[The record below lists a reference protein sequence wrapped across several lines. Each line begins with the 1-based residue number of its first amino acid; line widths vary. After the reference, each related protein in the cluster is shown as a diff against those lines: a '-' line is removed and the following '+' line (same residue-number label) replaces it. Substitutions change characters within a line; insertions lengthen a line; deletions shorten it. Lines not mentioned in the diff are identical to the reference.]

1 MQFRPPVYVTCC
13 VPVTYALRRRSAKKN
28 DETCRKSLWFRVP
41 NAILNSVE
49 GILNV
54 AETRKTKNK
63 AAMNTVTKS
72 SASSVAVVAAKLT
85 KSAVPAGRTVVAAKP
100 AVKPA
105 APVKAVPAAK
115 PAKKATVKPAAPVKA
130 VPAAKPAKKA
140 TVKPAAPV
148 KAKPVKTDTK
158 TKPDAKPVKKNA
170 TKGSVGRPKKVLK
183 LIMNKTFS
191 LRDVVSLNPT
201 TNKLTVRKHILDGV
215 KSGVFMKLTE
225 TISTGKRGKP
235 AHLFISAKPQT
246 VADAL
251 AAAGTAGAVVA

>member
-1 MQFRPPVYVTCC
+1 MQFRPPPSVTGC
-13 VPVTYALRRRSAKKN
+13 VPVTYALRRRSAKKS

-63 AAMNTVTKS
+63 AAMNTVTNS

-100 AVKPA
+100 AVKPTAPVKAVPAAKPA
-105 APVKAVPAAK
+105 APGKAVPAAK
-115 PAKKATVKPAAPVKA
+115 PAKKATVKPAAPS
-130 VPAAKPAKKA
+130 
-140 TVKPAAPV
+140 

-170 TKGSVGRPKKVLK
+170 TKGSVGRPKKVIK

-235 AHLFISAKPQT
+235 AHLFVSAKPQT

>member
-13 VPVTYALRRRSAKKN
+13 VPFTYALRRRSAKKN
-28 DETCRKSLWFRVP
+28 EKTCRKSLWFRVP

-63 AAMNTVTKS
+63 AAMNTVTNS

-105 APVKAVPAAK
+105 APVKAVPA
-115 PAKKATVKPAAPVKA
+115 
-130 VPAAKPAKKA
+130 
-140 TVKPAAPV
+140 VKPAAPV

-170 TKGSVGRPKKVLK
+170 TKGSVGRPKKVIK

>member
-13 VPVTYALRRRSAKKN
+13 VPFTYALRRRSAKKN
-28 DETCRKSLWFRVP
+28 EKTCRKSLWFRVP

-63 AAMNTVTKS
+63 AAMNTVTNS

-100 AVKPA
+100 AVKTA
-105 APVKAVPAAK
+105 A
-115 PAKKATVKPAAPVKA
+115 KPAAPVKA

-140 TVKPAAPV
+140 TVKPAAPS

>member
-13 VPVTYALRRRSAKKN
+13 VPFTYALRRRSAKKN
-28 DETCRKSLWFRVP
+28 EKTCRKSLWFRVP

-63 AAMNTVTKS
+63 AAMNTVTNS

-105 APVKAVPAAK
+105 A
-115 PAKKATVKPAAPVKA
+115 KPAAPVKA

-140 TVKPAAPV
+140 TVKPAAPS

>member
-28 DETCRKSLWFRVP
+28 EKTCRKSLWFRVP

-63 AAMNTVTKS
+63 AAMNTVTNS

-105 APVKAVPAAK
+105 A
-115 PAKKATVKPAAPVKA
+115 KPAAPVKA

-140 TVKPAAPV
+140 TVKPAAPS

-170 TKGSVGRPKKVLK
+170 TKGSVGRPKKVIK

>member
-1 MQFRPPVYVTCC
+1 M
-13 VPVTYALRRRSAKKN
+13 K
-28 DETCRKSLWFRVP
+28 
-41 NAILNSVE
+41 
-49 GILNV
+49 
-54 AETRKTKNK
+54 
-63 AAMNTVTKS
+63 TVTNSSATS
-72 SASSVAVVAAKLT
+72 SASTVVAAKLT

-100 AVKPA
+100 TVKPT

-115 PAKKATVKPAAPVKA
+115 PAK
-130 VPAAKPAKKA
+130 PAKKA
-140 TVKPAAPV
+140 TVKPTVKPAAPS
-148 KAKPVKTDTK
+148 KAKPEAKPVKTDTK
-158 TKPDAKPVKKNA
+158 TKPAAKSVKKNA

-215 KSGVFMKLTE
+215 KAGVFMKLTE

-246 VADAL
+246 VADGL
-251 AAAGTAGAVVA
+251 NAAVAGAAVA

>member
-13 VPVTYALRRRSAKKN
+13 VPFTYALRRRSAKKN

-100 AVKPA
+100 A
-105 APVKAVPAAK
+105 
-115 PAKKATVKPAAPVKA
+115 VKPAAPVKA

>member
-1 MQFRPPVYVTCC
+1 M
-13 VPVTYALRRRSAKKN
+13 K
-28 DETCRKSLWFRVP
+28 
-41 NAILNSVE
+41 
-49 GILNV
+49 
-54 AETRKTKNK
+54 
-63 AAMNTVTKS
+63 TVTNS
-72 SASSVAVVAAKLT
+72 SATSSAAVVAAKLT

-100 AVKPA
+100 TVKPT

-115 PAKKATVKPAAPVKA
+115 PAKKATVKPAAPSK
-130 VPAAKPAKKA
+130 AKPA
-140 TVKPAAPV
+140 
-148 KAKPVKTDTK
+148 AKPVKTDTK

-215 KSGVFMKLTE
+215 KAGVFMKLTE
-225 TISTGKRGKP
+225 TIATGKRGKP

>member
-1 MQFRPPVYVTCC
+1 M
-13 VPVTYALRRRSAKKN
+13 K
-28 DETCRKSLWFRVP
+28 
-41 NAILNSVE
+41 
-49 GILNV
+49 
-54 AETRKTKNK
+54 
-63 AAMNTVTKS
+63 TVTNS
-72 SASSVAVVAAKLT
+72 SASTTVVAAKLT

-100 AVKPA
+100 AAKPT
-105 APVKAVPAAK
+105 APVKAK
-115 PAKKATVKPAAPVKA
+115 PATKSATKSATKP
-130 VPAAKPAKKA
+130 

-183 LIMNKTFS
+183 LIMDKTFS

-235 AHLFISAKPQT
+235 AHLFINAKPQT
-246 VADAL
+246 VTDAL

>member
-13 VPVTYALRRRSAKKN
+13 VPFTYALRRRSAKKN
-28 DETCRKSLWFRVP
+28 EKTCRKSLWFRVP

-63 AAMNTVTKS
+63 AAMNTVTNS

-105 APVKAVPAAK
+105 A
-115 PAKKATVKPAAPVKA
+115 KPAAPVKA

-140 TVKPAAPV
+140 TVKPAAPS

-170 TKGSVGRPKKVLK
+170 TKGSVGRPKKVIK

>member
-100 AVKPA
+100 A
-105 APVKAVPAAK
+105 
-115 PAKKATVKPAAPVKA
+115 VKPAAPVKA

>member
-1 MQFRPPVYVTCC
+1 MQFRPPVYVTGCA
-13 VPVTYALRRRSAKKN
+13 PVTCALGRRSAKKN
-28 DETCRKSLWFRVP
+28 EESCRKSLWFRAP
-41 NAILNSVE
+41 DAILNSVE
-49 GILNV
+49 GILND
-54 AETRKTKNK
+54 AATRNTKNK
-63 AAMNTVTKS
+63 TAMKTVTNS
-72 SASSVAVVAAKLT
+72 SATSTSTTVVAAKLT

-100 AVKPA
+100 TVKPT

-115 PAKKATVKPAAPVKA
+115 PATKPTVKPAASS
-130 VPAAKPAKKA
+130 
-140 TVKPAAPV
+140 

-191 LRDVVSLNPT
+191 LRDVVNLNPT

-235 AHLFISAKPQT
+235 AHLFINAKPQT
-246 VADAL
+246 VTDAL

>member
-1 MQFRPPVYVTCC
+1 M
-13 VPVTYALRRRSAKKN
+13 
-28 DETCRKSLWFRVP
+28 WFRAP
-41 NAILNSVE
+41 DAILNSVE
-49 GILNV
+49 GILND
-54 AETRKTKNK
+54 AATRKTKNK
-63 AAMNTVTKS
+63 AAMNTVTNS
-72 SASSVAVVAAKLT
+72 SASSAAAVVAAKLT
-85 KSAVPAGRTVVAAKP
+85 KSAVPAGRAVVAAKP

-115 PAKKATVKPAAPVKA
+115 PAAPVKVVPAAKPAAPVKV

-140 TVKPAAPV
+140 TVKPAAPS
-148 KAKPVKTDTK
+148 KAKPAAKPVKTDTK

-215 KSGVFMKLTE
+215 KAGVFMKLTE
-225 TISTGKRGKP
+225 TIATGKRGKP

-246 VADAL
+246 VADGL
-251 AAAGTAGAVVA
+251 NAAVA